1 MYFMG
6 LKTMNLIKQLNA
18 NIKAVQPI
26 KEDAA
31 GGAVGA
37 GAIAVSAMPLLT
49 SLVKR
54 TLPKHPRIIKYS
66 SGQVHNSFNQ
76 KRKKSLGL
84 REAFYTISED
94 MGSSDA
100 TQNFDSSEVLS
111 KLKSLEDKESVDYR
125 DTATFG
131 LVDSNGAI
139 VRVTVPTDQSQG
151 FEQDIQ
157 HFMTDRDE
165 SDPSPEIAEV
175 LFKMKDRYTII
186 NVEWPE
192 VEEDQ
197 EESQELPD
205 QAGAEGADQMP
216 GAEGDQM
223 PGAEGELPGAEAGM
237 GGQDTGQVTDLLTQV
252 IDMMK
257 ADAEARK
264 AEAQAREAEAKTKQA
279 GAAREQAMARVKQEE
294 QFMDMD
300 EYTKSQKTKE
310 KEAKRLAQLAKW
322 KHDMAKGEEELPAQQ
337 PQYDFLPGE
346 EENEELFR
354 SPQQLKPQQPNKGST
369 VRGRVNPA
377 DVAKYIMSRAR

>member
-1 MYFMG
+1 
-6 LKTMNLIKQLNA
+6 MNLIKQLNS
-18 NIKAVQPI
+18 IAVTPPLLN
-26 KEDAA
+26 EDAA

-37 GAIAVSAMPLLT
+37 GSVAAAAMPLFA

-54 TLPKHPRIIKYS
+54 TVPSHPRIIKYS
-66 SGQVHNSFNQ
+66 SGQVHNSLN
-76 KRKKSLGL
+76 KRRKKSLGL

-94 MGSSDA
+94 MGSSD
-100 TQNFDSSEVLS
+100 QHVNFDQTEVLS

-139 VRVTVPTDQSQG
+139 VRVTVPNDQAQG

-157 HFMTDRDE
+157 HFLGDRDE
-165 SDPSPEIAEV
+165 SEPSPEVAEV
-175 LFKMKDRYTII
+175 LFRMKDRYTII

-192 VEEDQ
+192 VAEDQ

-205 QAGAEGADQMP
+205 AGVEGAATGGEGLP
-216 GAEGDQM
+216 GAEGEAL
-223 PGAEGELPGAEAGM
+223 PGAEGELPADAGM
-237 GGQDTGQVTDLLTQV
+237 GGGDTGQVQDLLTQV

-279 GAAREQAMARVKQEE
+279 NAAREQAMARVKQEE
-294 QFMDMD
+294 QFLDMD
-300 EYTKSQKTKE
+300 DYNKNQKAKD

-322 KHDMAKGEEELPAQQ
+322 KHDMSSGEGELPAQE

-346 EENEELFR
+346 KEEEELFR
-354 SPQQLKPQQPNKGST
+354 PQSTQRVQPKQATTGQGAGST
-369 VRGRVNPA
+369 VRGRVQPS
-377 DVAKYIMSRAR
+377 DVAKYIMSRVK